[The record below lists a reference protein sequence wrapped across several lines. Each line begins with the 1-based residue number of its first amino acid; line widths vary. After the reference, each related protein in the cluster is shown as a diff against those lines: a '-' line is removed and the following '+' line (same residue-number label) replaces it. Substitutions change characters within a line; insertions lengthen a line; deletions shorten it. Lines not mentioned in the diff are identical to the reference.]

1 MDKVLA
7 VLVDGVVCEMH
18 ADVIL
23 AEKTDEES
31 SAMSENEWAQ
41 STNIFNPDHVAVCW
55 LVVFGG
61 AEADQ
66 ALLEHEYPERVT

>member
-23 AEKTDEES
+23 AEKTHEES
-31 SAMSENEWAQ
+31 SATFENEWIQ
-41 STNIFNPDHVAVCW
+41 STA
-55 LVVFGG
+55 
-61 AEADQ
+61 A
-66 ALLEHEYPERVT
+66 